1 MNAERTG
8 RAPAHFASEAGMPP
22 NPSLCRDL
30 RRDPRRRRRHLDR
43 ERARQRHDAYLTDA
57 TITEPDMANMTNS
70 RWPNYTPLAIELGA
84 CAVFVFPLHVG
95 VEIVGVLTLYRDT
108 AGMLTD
114 EQNADG
120 RELARILPALM
131 TAVLARAPQPLL
143 AGDLIDSEAHRAE
156 VRQAAGATAV
166 QLDIDVDDAL
176 IRIRA
181 HANAISKTVA
191 HVSQEIL
198 AHGLRLGQ
206 DGPQQHG
213 VSP

>member
-1 MNAERTG
+1 V
-8 RAPAHFASEAGMPP
+8 
-22 NPSLCRDL
+22 
-30 RRDPRRRRRHLDR
+30 PRRISIRKRACLPTRACAAICVEILDVGAGISIASGHDSVTTAISPTRRSPK
-43 ERARQRHDAYLTDA
+43 
-57 TITEPDMANMTNS
+57 PDIANMTNS

-108 AGMLTD
+108 D
-114 EQNADG
+114 EQNADEQNADR

-131 TAVLARAPQPLL
+131 TAVQARAPQPLL
-143 AGDLIDSEAHRAE
+143 AGDLIDAEAQRAE
-156 VRQAAGATAV
+156 VRQAAGVTAV
-166 QLDIDVDDAL
+166 QLGIDVDDAL

-198 AHGLRLGQ
+198 AHRLRLGQ